1 MKSGMC
7 WSFGSNTD
15 GQLGVDRGGP
25 EWSNT
30 PVPCELT
37 GKQGSDETKQ
47 TKPNLLTKLAA
58 GAGHSV
64 ALTIAGNISKEG

>member
-1 MKSGMC
+1 MC

-15 GQLGVDRGGP
+15 GQLGVGKGGP

-30 PVPCELT
+30 PVPVELT
-37 GKQGSDETKQ
+37 RNKSS
-47 TKPNLLTKLAA
+47 NSNFVTKLAA

-64 ALTIAGNISKEG
+64 ALTYSGSCG

>member
-37 GKQGSDETKQ
+37 GKQGLDETK
-47 TKPNLLTKLAA
+47 
-58 GAGHSV
+58 
-64 ALTIAGNISKEG
+64 